1 MLPALVLT
9 LLQGLAPCPACSV
22 EGKEAHL
29 CAPHADEEKQVL
41 ARAAKRSGSK
51 DPDERAAALD
61 ELARLTHAHANAP
74 SRRVA
79 ERLCSA
85 FDDDSYAVRRH
96 AAELLGP
103 PQHAEAALSGLL
115 EALRS
120 AENERLRLE
129 KERQK
134 LRTKQA
140 GSPRPRESQM
150 AQLKSAEAENVAQ
163 GAALLLWRAA
173 VLEQLGTLPDDRV
186 VDAILELT
194 PRDLALGGNEALL
207 RLGRRDGLEALV
219 ESLRVFEE
227 RLVAAE
233 KEVAEQEQQLLLL
246 KQGDRP
252 KAVLDGSEYLLML
265 ACKELADVKAAG
277 DAHLP
282 ELVRIADERGLG
294 PAPALGTRPHAPWK
308 TWLAAHLAAAPTH
321 LTGVSSP
328 VRSPP

>member
-1 MLPALVLT
+1 MLPTLVLT

-29 CAPHADEEKQVL
+29 CAPHADEEKQGL
-41 ARAAKRSGSK
+41 ARAAKRMSSK
-51 DPDERAAALD
+51 DPGERAAALD
-61 ELARLTHAHANAP
+61 ELAQLTHAHVNAP

-103 PQHAEAALSGLL
+103 PQHAVAALSGLL
-115 EALRS
+115 DALRS
-120 AENERLRLE
+120 AESERLRLE

-163 GAALLLWRAA
+163 CTALLHWRAA
-173 VLEQLGTLPDDRV
+173 VLEQLGTLPDDRA
-186 VDAILELT
+186 VDAILELA

-207 RLGRRDGLEALV
+207 RLGRRDGLQALV
-219 ESLRVFEE
+219 ESLRLWEA

-233 KEVAEQEQQLLLL
+233 KKVAEQEEQLAQL
-246 KQGDRP
+246 KAAGQP
-252 KAVLDGSEYLLML
+252 QAVLEGSEYLLTL
-265 ACKELADVKAAG
+265 ARAELAALQAEG
-277 DAHLP
+277 YAHLP
-282 ELVRIADERGLG
+282 ELARIAVECGLG
-294 PAPALGTRPHAPWK
+294 PAPEAGARPHAPWNA
-308 TWLAAHLAAAPTH
+308 WLEAHLAAAPAH
-321 LTGVSSP
+321 LAGVSSP